1 MNAAQAIAAIA
12 NLLPGSPGTPDE
24 TVAAAT
30 AHLEAL
36 SVSRDRALKALE
48 RAAANMDAAGVELTQ
63 KRNRAQSAQA
73 FADMTD
79 IGARLVNSAADVRNV
94 LAVAS

>member
-1 MNAAQAIAAIA
+1 MTDAEALAAIA
-12 NLLPGSPGTPDE
+12 DLVPGSQDTPDQL
-24 TVAAAT
+24 VAT
-30 AHLEAL
+30 LTIYLEGVA
-36 SVSRDRALKALE
+36 VSRERALKALE

-79 IGARLVNSAADVRNV
+79 IGARLVNNAADVRNV
-94 LAVAS
+94 LAVVS